1 MNLNKIILK
10 LKIAKYQRKL
20 KRAERKMR
28 DKMMDKLAENICIN
42 NNVITLTMS
51 VERDVLTR
59 LLDDM
64 DISYDTYVNE
74 LGFYK
79 VLFEK

>member
-1 MNLNKIILK
+1 
-10 LKIAKYQRKL
+10 
-20 KRAERKMR
+20 MR
-28 DKMMDKLAENICIN
+28 DKMMDKLAENISIN
-42 NNVITLTMS
+42 NNVIMFTTS
-51 VERDVLTR
+51 VEIDVLTR

-79 VLFEK
+79 VIFEKDGGKSYNTKHRTCAN